1 MSAITA
7 KRTRG
12 PEPKEKLL
20 RPTLAQTRSR
30 LSLPNILSFAFG
42 VHRCNHFFSALSSKH
57 SSQPQDIVPPHKQ
70 HLTTTKSAP
79 SPLPQPSS
87 SNMTIAA
94 TFSQTVLPTKTPLD
108 LPELLTL
115 TFQFLARD
123 NKLYPALLVNRQ
135 WHACASRI
143 LWRRVGFEET
153 SAQLAQF
160 EKFAEAFGGWKPERA
175 LGMAGSDE
183 AEQQAGQVYGTQ
195 SSVLQRGN
203 NAVTPVGAQSS
214 RSNVELMRRFGAM
227 SRESRIGAPG
237 YAKEHHRPRSGRSAR
252 RHSSSHIPV
261 TTGIM
266 RGRAASLPAAPIIP
280 WLSLRQ
286 KQPQPGEEVVNLDD
300 LTISS
305 PLSGHEASPSLTPA
319 AIRVAPSLIH
329 TYRSHLR
336 ALSLRKVKDK
346 SINDPL
352 LAIAKHARNL
362 TSLDIY
368 ICDYLLDSTVLA
380 FITVHHPIS
389 PITHL
394 SLAGCHRITDAVV
407 LKVAEHCPNLQH
419 LDLRA
424 CGLVSDTS
432 IIQIANSCPQLHHL
446 NVGRIRERERIT
458 AASILP
464 LAKQTQ
470 ITVLGLAG
478 CDVTDECM
486 FAIAECRGEV
496 LERISVNNCPRITD
510 RSLRNF
516 VNHCKKLSVLEL
528 KECRNLTDWGAL
540 AELVQRKVLLTMCE
554 TQKQQYESWAKAK
567 GKPAKVRAPVK

>member
-1 MSAITA
+1 
-7 KRTRG
+7 
-12 PEPKEKLL
+12 
-20 RPTLAQTRSR
+20 
-30 LSLPNILSFAFG
+30 
-42 VHRCNHFFSALSSKH
+42 
-57 SSQPQDIVPPHKQ
+57 
-70 HLTTTKSAP
+70 
-79 SPLPQPSS
+79 
-87 SNMTIAA
+87 MTVAT
-94 TFSQTVLPTKTPLD
+94 TFSHPVLPSKTPLD

-115 TFQFLARD
+115 TFQFLAGD
-123 NKLYPALLVNRQ
+123 NKLYPTLFVNRQ

-143 LWRRVGFEET
+143 LWRRVGFEE
-153 SAQLAQF
+153 SSVQLAQF

-175 LGMAGSDE
+175 LGMAGNDE
-183 AEQQAGQVYGTQ
+183 AEQPGQEQVFVAQ
-195 SSVLQRGN
+195 SSASQRGN
-203 NAVTPVGAQSS
+203 NTVTAQSS
-214 RSNVELMRRFGAM
+214 RSNVRFGGM
-227 SRESRIGAPG
+227 SRERIGAPG
-237 YAKEHHRPRSGRSAR
+237 YTSKDHHRPRSGLRFAR
-252 RHSSSHIPV
+252 RHSSSHIPIAA
-261 TTGIM
+261 GIT
-266 RGRAASLPAAPIIP
+266 RGRAASLPAVPIIP

-286 KQPQPGEEVVNLDD
+286 KQPQAGEEVVNLDD

-305 PLSGHEASPSLTPA
+305 PLSGHEPSPSLTLA
-319 AIRVAPSLIH
+319 ALRVAPSLIH

-336 ALSLRKVKDK
+336 ALSLRKAKDK

-380 FITVHHPIS
+380 FITIHHPIS

-446 NVGRIRERERIT
+446 NVGRIRERGRIT

-464 LAKQTQ
+464 LANQTQ

-486 FAIAECRGEV
+486 LAIAKCRGEV

-510 RSLRNF
+510 RSLRSF

-528 KECRNLTDWGAL
+528 KECHNLADWGAL

-554 TQKQQYESWAKAK
+554 TQKKQYENWAKVK
-567 GKPAKVRAPVK
+567 GRPAKVRAPVK